1 MINMAR
7 ITSTAAVLLVKD
19 VVASANYFRDRLGF
33 EYDKL
38 WGEPPGFCMVWRDK
52 HVVMLSQ
59 APADAQLVPN
69 WRIVDKMWNLYIW
82 VDDVDAIY
90 AELRQRGA
98 IIDYEMCLQPYGVK
112 EFGVQDL
119 DDHDIGIGQVIHQ

>member
-1 MINMAR
+1 MAR

-38 WGEPPGFCMVWRDK
+38 WGEPPGFCMVWRDS

-59 APADAQLVPN
+59 APTDAQLVPN

-119 DDHDIGIGQVIHQ
+119 DDHDIGIGQIIHQ